1 MAPELPSVCVFASSL
16 FTTVTIEAGADEF
29 ADIHFHLG
37 GQGYWVAR
45 MVRELG
51 ERPILCAPVGGEAGD
66 VMRGLVASTGLDF
79 SAVRV
84 AGASPAYVH
93 DRRHGDRVVVAT
105 SRPSSLSR
113 HELDDLFGK
122 TLRHSLGAA
131 VCILT
136 GRPAGDRLEVDFYR
150 RLGADLAAAGV
161 RTVADFHGEEM
172 EAYLA
177 GGSLD
182 ILKVS
187 DEDLA
192 SDGVD
197 VDDEEAIWREIER
210 LGKAG
215 AKAVVVSQGSRGSLA
230 AFEGARLRAVAPEF
244 EVVDHMGAGDSM
256 TAALAVGVIRE
267 LSVIELL
274 KLACAAGAANVTRH
288 GLGSS
293 QADLV
298 QRLTA
303 LVSVQELDA

>member
-1 MAPELPSVCVFASSL
+1 MCVFAPSL

-37 GQGYWVAR
+37 GQGFWVAR

-51 ERPILCAPVGGEAGD
+51 QRPILCAPAGGEAGD

-84 AGASPAYVH
+84 AASPAYVH
-93 DRRHGDRVVVAT
+93 DRRQGERVVVAT
-105 SRPSSLSR
+105 GRPSSLSR

-122 TLRHSLGAA
+122 TLRHALGAK
-131 VCILT
+131 VCVIT
-136 GRPAGDRLEVDFYR
+136 GRPSGDELAPDFYR
-150 RLGADLAAAGV
+150 RLGVDLSAAGV

-172 EAYLA
+172 EAYLS
-177 GGSLD
+177 GGRLD
-182 ILKVS
+182 VLKVS

-192 SDGVD
+192 ADGVD
-197 VDDEEAIWREIER
+197 VEDGRALWKEIDR
-210 LGKAG
+210 LHEMG
-215 AKAVVVSQGSRGSLA
+215 AEAVVVSQGSRGSLA
-230 AFEGARLRAVAPEF
+230 AFDGTRLRAVAPEF

-256 TAALAVGVIRE
+256 TAALAVGIIRG
-267 LSVIELL
+267 LSVAELL
-274 KLACAAGAANVTRH
+274 QLACAAGAANVTRH

-298 QRLTA
+298 ERLAA
-303 LVSVQELDA
+303 LVTVEEIEA

>member
-1 MAPELPSVCVFASSL
+1 MPPELPSVCVFAPSL
-16 FTTVTIEAGADEF
+16 FTTVTVEAGTDEF
-29 ADIHFHLG
+29 DEIHFHLG
-37 GQGYWVAR
+37 GQGFWIAR

-51 ERPILCAPVGGEAGD
+51 ERPILCAPAGGEAGD

-93 DRRHGDRVVVAT
+93 DRRNGERVVVST

-131 VCILT
+131 VSVIT
-136 GRPAGDRLEVDFYR
+136 GRPAGDRLEPAFYR

-172 EAYLA
+172 EAYLD
-177 GGSLD
+177 GGPLD

-192 SDGVD
+192 ADGVD
-197 VDDEEAIWREIER
+197 IDEDKRIWDEIDR
-210 LGKAG
+210 LGAAG
-215 AKAVVVSQGSRGSLA
+215 AKAVVVSLGSRGSLA
-230 AFEGARLRAVAPEF
+230 SFEGKRLRATAPEF

-256 TAALAVGVIRE
+256 TAALAV
-267 LSVIELL
+267 SVVRDMATVEALQ
-274 KLACAAGAANVTRH
+274 LACAAGAANVTRH

-298 QRLTA
+298 DRLTK
-303 LVSVQELDA
+303 LVSVEEIEA